1 MICPKCKQKLIKN
14 GNTFQ
19 CVNHHSYDIGK
30 SGYVNLLLNSKHSG
44 DNKEMVNARY
54 NFLKKNYY
62 LPLKQKIDEIIND
75 LNINNIIDVGCGE
88 GYFDKGINN
97 LTGIDISKEA
107 IIKAS
112 KNNKNAQYVVCSGFD
127 LPFSD
132 NEFDLI
138 INIFAPHDE
147 KEFTRV
153 CNKYIL
159 KVVPNINHLLE
170 LKQLLYTDIHLKKEK
185 HLNFQNFKEIN
196 EYNIKYQVDVDDLYE
211 LLLMTPYFYTSKI
224 DNSILKNQE
233 HTLITCDFSILL
245 YEKII

>member
-30 SGYVNLLLNSKHSG
+30 SGYLNLLLNSKHSG

-62 LPLKQKIDEIIND
+62 LPLKQKIDEIINN

-88 GYFDKGINN
+88 GYFDKGFNN

-107 IIKAS
+107 IIRAS

-159 KVVPNINHLLE
+159 KVVPNINHLIE

-224 DNSILKNQE
+224 DNSVLKNQE

>member
-1 MICPKCKQKLIKN
+1 MICPKCKEKLFKN

-19 CVNHHSYDIGK
+19 CVNNHSYDISK
-30 SGYVNLLLNSKHSG
+30 SGYVNLLLNNKNSG
-44 DNKEMVNARY
+44 DNKEMVNARF
-54 NFLKKNYY
+54 NFLNKNYY
-62 LPLKQKIDEIIND
+62 LQLKNKIDEIINSLD
-75 LNINNIIDVGCGE
+75 INNTIDIGCGE
-88 GYFDKGINN
+88 GYFDKGIKN
-97 LTGIDISKEA
+97 LTGLDISKEA

-112 KNNKNAQYVVCSGFD
+112 KNNKEGFYVVGSSFD

-138 INIFAPHDE
+138 LNIFAPHDE

-153 CNKYIL
+153 CNKYII
-159 KVVPNINHLLE
+159 KVVPNTDHLLE

-185 HLNFQNFKEIN
+185 HLNFKKFKEIK
-196 EYNIKYQVDVDDLYE
+196 EYNIKYKIEVDDLYE

-224 DNSILKNQE
+224 DNSR
-233 HTLITCDFSILL
+233 LINKSTVVTCDFSILL

>member
-62 LPLKQKIDEIIND
+62 LPLKQKIDEIINN

-97 LTGIDISKEA
+97 LTGIDISKEV
-107 IIKAS
+107 IIRAS